1 MTNLAVNPLNVNQR
15 GTPNQD
21 EVTLPEFTFHHGHVE
36 MVVDEYS
43 DLEQYGKLPTNLP
56 ADLSHCILLLPTF
69 EGIVGSQNLK
79 EVVLAQPLL
88 RGVSDSVARG
98 DSVIFTRIG
107 DIFFY
112 LGPLNTTN
120 NPNYCPDSYYD
131 SSFGGNRKISVSS
144 SDDSSGYNLDYKKV
158 NIKRVLKD
166 KNVFLDRPYN
176 LGVGEVGSKVH
187 TQSHYSNLTFEGRHG
202 NSIEIGTRFINPY
215 ITIKNNT
222 RAVSG
227 TGIGLLS
234 LGTIN
239 DYFPSY
245 GSLSSDR
252 RINEERETLIE
263 GKYPGYQINFGNDEV
278 SGNNLPRQD
287 KFDYLYAATNKETP
301 ESQTEF
307 DQLIIFSDRI
317 TFDARDNDL
326 TMSAYRNINLGAGG
340 NVTITNKGFS
350 VIESQNIY
358 LGKQS
363 KTQDQPMVL
372 GESLRVLLENLV
384 KIVKNAHALVQG
396 VPIPLVDAV
405 GTPLKDVSGPTVDNA
420 IKNLDSLLE
429 ELKARDVTRD
439 NNGNITSYGIDG
451 PRFFSHHHYIEQND
465 NKNIR
470 S

>member
-1 MTNLAVNPLNVNQR
+1 MTNLAVNPLNINQR

-36 MVVDEYS
+36 MVVHEYS

-56 ADLSHCILLLPTF
+56 SDLSHCILLLPTF

-131 SSFGGNRKISVSS
+131 SSFGGNRVIQSS
-144 SDDSSGYNLDYKKV
+144 ADDSNGYNLDYKKV

-176 LGVGEVGSKVH
+176 LGVGEVGSKAH

-263 GKYPGYQINFGNDEV
+263 GQYPGYQINFGNDEL

-317 TFDARDNDL
+317 TFDSRDNDL
-326 TMSAYRNINLGAGG
+326 TMSAYRNINLGAGR

-363 KTQDQPMVL
+363 KTKKEPLVL
-372 GESLRVLLENLV
+372 GDELRALLLD
-384 KIVKNAHALVQG
+384 IMTILQDSRALVQG
-396 VPIPLVDAV
+396 VPIPLVDDSSAPMFQRIQNLITELQPRTE
-405 GTPLKDVSGPTVDNA
+405 GDNEFT
-420 IKNLDSLLE
+420 N
-429 ELKARDVTRD
+429 
-439 NNGNITSYGIDG
+439 DG
-451 PRFFSHHHYIEQND
+451 PKFMSHHHYIEINNREQN
-465 NKNIR
+465 NEG
-470 S
+470 